1 MFRNVRKK
9 INEISVIEAKELLK
23 TSRRGV
29 LALNGDD
36 GYPYAIPVNYLYVE
50 DSNQIIFHGSKAG
63 HKVDSLKRSDKIC
76 FTVYGNETIKDL
88 NWAPYLESAVVFGR
102 CHMVDDLEET
112 KRLCKQFAMKYYPTE
127 AMVDEEVEIS
137 ARAVGMYVIDIEHIS
152 GKRVQEK

>member
-50 DSNQIIFHGSKAG
+50 DSNQIIFHGSKVG

-102 CHMVDDLEET
+102 CHMTDNFEET
-112 KRLCKQFAMKYYPTE
+112 KKLCKQFAMKYYPTE

-137 ARAVGMYVIDIEHIS
+137 AKAVGMFVIDIEHIS

>member
-9 INEISVIEAKELLK
+9 INEISVMEAKELLK

-50 DSNQIIFHGSKAG
+50 DSNQIIFHGSKVG

-88 NWAPYLESAVVFGR
+88 NWAPYLESAVFFGR
-102 CHMVDDLEET
+102 CHMTDNLEET
-112 KRLCKQFAMKYYPTE
+112 KKLCKQFAMKYYPTE

>member
-9 INEISVIEAKELLK
+9 INEISVMEAKELLK

-29 LALNGDD
+29 LALNGDN

-50 DSNQIIFHGSKAG
+50 DSNQIIFHGSKVG

-137 ARAVGMYVIDIEHIS
+137 AKAVGMFVIDIEHIS

>member
-9 INEISVIEAKELLK
+9 TNEISIEEAKELLK

-36 GYPYAIPVNYLYVE
+36 GYPYAIPVNYFYVE
-50 DSNQIIFHGSKAG
+50 DHNQIIFHGSKAG
-63 HKVDSLKRSDKIC
+63 HKADSLKRSDKIC
-76 FTVYGNETIKDL
+76 FTVYGNEKVKDL
-88 NWAPYLESAVVFGR
+88 DWAPYLESTVVFGR
-102 CHMVDDLEET
+102 CHMVSDLEET
-112 KRLCKQFAMKYYPTE
+112 RRLCKQFAMKYYPSE
-127 AMVDEEVEIS
+127 AMVDEEIEIS

>member
-9 INEISVIEAKELLK
+9 INEISVMEAKELLK

-50 DSNQIIFHGSKAG
+50 DSNQIIFHGSKVG

>member
-1 MFRNVRKK
+1 M
-9 INEISVIEAKELLK
+9 
-23 TSRRGV
+23 
-29 LALNGDD
+29 
-36 GYPYAIPVNYLYVE
+36 YVE
-50 DSNQIIFHGSKAG
+50 DSNQIIFHGSKVG

-102 CHMVDDLEET
+102 CHMTDNLEET
-112 KRLCKQFAMKYYPTE
+112 KKLCKQFAMKYYPTE

-137 ARAVGMYVIDIEHIS
+137 ARAVCMYVIDIEHIS

>member
-9 INEISVIEAKELLK
+9 INEISVMEAKELLK

-50 DSNQIIFHGSKAG
+50 DSNQIIFHGSKVG

-76 FTVYGNETIKDL
+76 FTVYGNKTIKDL
-88 NWAPYLESAVVFGR
+88 NWAPYL
-102 CHMVDDLEET
+102 
-112 KRLCKQFAMKYYPTE
+112 
-127 AMVDEEVEIS
+127 
-137 ARAVGMYVIDIEHIS
+137 
-152 GKRVQEK
+152 